1 MPIYEYRCDACEH
14 HLEALQGLNDPPLT
28 DCPDCNAAALRKLVS
43 APAFHLK
50 GTGWYATDFRDK
62 STEKA
67 AKTNNEDKKL
77 SQKAKTALSLLSV
90 NLTGDGYATKE
101 TNSHTLGSPRSVMGT
116 H

>member
-14 HLEALQGLNDPPLT
+14 HLEVLQGLNDPPLT

-67 AKTNNEDKKL
+67 AKTNNEDKDASKGD
-77 SQKAKTALSLLSV
+77 SEVPAAKGSGTKAAANSDTTSV
-90 NLTGDGYATKE
+90 
-101 TNSHTLGSPRSVMGT
+101 S
-116 H
+116 

>member
-14 HLEALQGLNDPPLT
+14 HLEVLQGLNDPLLT

-62 STEKA
+62 PTEKA
-67 AKTNNEDKKL
+67 AKTNNEDKGASKGD
-77 SQKAKTALSLLSV
+77 SEVPAAKGSGTKAAANSDTTSV
-90 NLTGDGYATKE
+90 Y
-101 TNSHTLGSPRSVMGT
+101 
-116 H
+116 